1 MKPLTAWRAFRH
13 RLKGMEL
20 QQSHTAICL
29 HWPQGHCGVIR
40 TDLTFMLQGIHTGET
55 LHQLVDTL
63 LEEHSCPPAD
73 DPQDV
78 FTEVT
83 LFWHLPDGTWET
95 EEYLSHL
102 CA

>member
-1 MKPLTAWRAFRH
+1 
-13 RLKGMEL
+13 MEL

-29 HWPQGHCGVIR
+29 HWPHGICGRQQSDI
-40 TDLTFMLQGIHTGET
+40 TFMVSGIHKGEA
-55 LHQLVDTL
+55 LHRHIDIL

-78 FTEVT
+78 ITEVT
-83 LFWHLPDGTWET
+83 LFWHQPDGRWET
-95 EEYLSHL
+95 DEYLSHI